1 MRVSVS
7 KAKVEKVVKPPHN
20 PVLIK
25 STSLGDSELFF
36 NARDATSPITKQPKR
51 FITKVFTGKINGSL
65 RGIRPIKYLKLA
77 PIPPPKATTKQ
88 FNISTLL
95 CHLA

>member
-20 PVLIK
+20 PVLTK

-51 FITKVFTGKINGSL
+51 LSPKSL
-65 RGIRPIKYLKLA
+65 SE
-77 PIPPPKATTKQ
+77 KQ
-88 FNISTLL
+88 MVL
-95 CHLA
+95 